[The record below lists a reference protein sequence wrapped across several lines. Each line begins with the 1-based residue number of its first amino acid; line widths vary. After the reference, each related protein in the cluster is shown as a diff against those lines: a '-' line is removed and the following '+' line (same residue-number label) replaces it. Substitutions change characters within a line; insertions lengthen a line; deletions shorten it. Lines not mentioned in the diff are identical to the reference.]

1 MGGERLLA
9 VGGDVVRAVPGGP
22 LLHLRVPLPPLPRH
36 AAVSRHTQ
44 RSDQVQRNIS
54 SIQFFLRCYQF
65 IFSSPLSSMW
75 VVSFQW
81 RPPANFSGL
90 VQFRATV
97 VESYEVFWLGVASAS
112 LAVTAA
118 GARLPGA
125 ALGGDR
131 RTSYYNPRQ
140 GEGQG
145 GQEEGVSY
153 PDFVSLFEDYP
164 GLENSSSDGK
174 TAGSDKSNMSR
185 AALAVTTHQV
195 GGDSGYLEHDLN
207 HDLAS
212 PLLFLVSVS
221 VLIITI
227 CP

>member
-1 MGGERLLA
+1 
-9 VGGDVVRAVPGGP
+9 
-22 LLHLRVPLPPLPRH
+22 
-36 AAVSRHTQ
+36 
-44 RSDQVQRNIS
+44 
-54 SIQFFLRCYQF
+54 
-65 IFSSPLSSMW
+65 MW

-140 GEGQG
+140 GEGRG

-207 HDLAS
+207 HDLTS
-212 PLLFLVSVS
+212 PLSRVCVSIDHYNLS
-221 VLIITI
+221 LDTRRRPAPT
-227 CP
+227 CSSPHRRDTAGAGYRDAGGGG

>member
-1 MGGERLLA
+1 
-9 VGGDVVRAVPGGP
+9 
-22 LLHLRVPLPPLPRH
+22 
-36 AAVSRHTQ
+36 
-44 RSDQVQRNIS
+44 
-54 SIQFFLRCYQF
+54 
-65 IFSSPLSSMW
+65 MW

-112 LAVTAA
+112 LAVTA

-164 GLENSSSDGK
+164 GLGNSSSDGK